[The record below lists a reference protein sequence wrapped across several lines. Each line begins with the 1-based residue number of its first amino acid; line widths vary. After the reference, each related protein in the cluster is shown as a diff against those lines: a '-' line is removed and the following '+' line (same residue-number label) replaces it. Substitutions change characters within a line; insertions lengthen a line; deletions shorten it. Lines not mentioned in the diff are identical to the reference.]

1 LGIEFEQ
8 VAMQPGKPQ
17 GWGHFRGGPAFLG
30 LPGNPAAALICFELF
45 GRAALGRERTAL
57 RATLGACVSRTSASK
72 RQFLRGRLAGTT
84 VHVAGG
90 PGSHLI
96 VGLARA
102 DCLVVVP
109 EGVSSIEAG
118 EIVEVIPL

>member
-1 LGIEFEQ
+1 
-8 VAMQPGKPQ
+8 MQPGKPQ
-17 GWGHFRGGPAFLG
+17 GCGHFRDGPAFLG

-45 GRAALGRERTAL
+45 GRAALGRERTPL
-57 RATLGACVSRTSASK
+57 RATLGACVSRTKASK
-72 RQFLRGRLAGTT
+72 RQFLRGRFAGTT
-84 VHVAGG
+84 VHVASG

-109 EGVSSIEAG
+109 EGVSRMAAG
-118 EIVEVIPL
+118 ETVEVIPLQNV